1 MPLAAADGDDDQA
14 RCYDVRSP
22 PPAPDDLSS
31 RELPKRCKSPIPR
44 LDCSSSPEAQPV
56 KDLRSIATARRP
68 EVRALLAVVAAALA
82 VLLVVV
88 AVVQVR
94 NFVQGIGQPV
104 SGKTIDR
111 SGPVILQS
119 VRDLARYEAAA
130 GNFQVIV
137 DLEKDAAFL
146 PTAIVG
152 QRTLFVAVGSVNAYV
167 DFSGLGK
174 DAITVTSDRQAVALR
189 LPHATLDKPNLDH
202 QRSYVFA
209 QERGIVDR
217 VRAFFDQAPNQQAEL
232 YQVAER
238 KIADAAT
245 QSRLTDRAEANTR
258 LMLQDML
265 RSLGYKQVTIT
276 FG

>member
-1 MPLAAADGDDDQA
+1 
-14 RCYDVRSP
+14 
-22 PPAPDDLSS
+22 
-31 RELPKRCKSPIPR
+31 
-44 LDCSSSPEAQPV
+44 V
-56 KDLRSIATARRP
+56 KDLPSIGPARRP
-68 EVRALLAVVAAALA
+68 EVRALLVVVAAALA

-94 NFVQGIGQPV
+94 NFVQGIEQSV

-111 SGPVILQS
+111 SGPVVLQS
-119 VRDLARYEAAA
+119 VRDLAHYEAAT

-146 PTAIVG
+146 PTTIVG

-174 DAITVTSDRQAVALR
+174 DAITVTSDRQAVDLR
-189 LPHATLDKPNLDH
+189 LPHAVLDKPKLDH
-202 QRSYVFA
+202 QHSYVFS

-217 VRAFFDQAPNQQAEL
+217 VRAFFDQAPNEQAEL

-238 KIADAAT
+238 KISEAAT
-245 QSRLTDRAEANTR
+245 QSKLTDRAEVNAR
-258 LMLQDML
+258 MMLQDML
-265 RSLGYKQVTIT
+265 HTLGYKQVTIT
-276 FG
+276 YG

>member
-1 MPLAAADGDDDQA
+1 MKG
-14 RCYDVRSP
+14 
-22 PPAPDDLSS
+22 
-31 RELPKRCKSPIPR
+31 
-44 LDCSSSPEAQPV
+44 
-56 KDLRSIATARRP
+56 LRSIGTARRS

-94 NFVQGIGQPV
+94 NAVQGIDQSV

-137 DLEKDAAFL
+137 DLEKDATFL
-146 PTAIVG
+146 PLAIIG

-167 DFSGLGK
+167 DFSGLRK
-174 DAITVTSDRQAVALR
+174 DAITVTSDRQAVGLR
-189 LPHATLDKPNLDH
+189 LPHAALDKPNLDH

-209 QERGIVDR
+209 EERGIVDR
-217 VRAFFDQAPNQQAEL
+217 VRAFFDQAPNEQAEL
-232 YQVAER
+232 YKVAEQ
-238 KIADAAT
+238 KIADAAI
-245 QSRLTDRAEANTR
+245 QSRLTDRAEANAR
-258 LMLQDML
+258 MMLQDML
-265 RSLGYKQVTIT
+265 RSLGHKQVTVT
-276 FG
+276 YG